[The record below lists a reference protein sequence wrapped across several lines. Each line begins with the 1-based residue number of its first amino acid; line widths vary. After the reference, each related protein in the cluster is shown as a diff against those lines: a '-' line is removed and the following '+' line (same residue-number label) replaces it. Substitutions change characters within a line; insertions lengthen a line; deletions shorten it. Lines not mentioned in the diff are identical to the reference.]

1 VELLCVVQELRP
13 VPLLQLEL
21 VLELQLV
28 QVQVQVQVPQQ
39 VLLSQQEQALLLGQP
54 VHCGRCSQAR
64 LLG

>member
-28 QVQVQVQVPQQ
+28 QVQVPQQ
-39 VLLSQQEQALLLGQP
+39 VLVQLQEQALLLGQP
-54 VHCGRCSQAR
+54 VHCGRCSRVR

>member
-21 VLELQLV
+21 VLELQL
-28 QVQVQVQVPQQ
+28 VQVQVQVPQQ

>member
-1 VELLCVVQELRP
+1 VELQGVAQELRP
-13 VPLLQLEL
+13 VPVPVLQLEL
-21 VLELQLV
+21 ALEQQLV
-28 QVQVQVQVPQQ
+28 QEQVPQQ

>member
-1 VELLCVVQELRP
+1 VVQELRP

-28 QVQVQVQVPQQ
+28 QVQVPQQ
-39 VLLSQQEQALLLGQP
+39 VLVQQQEQALLLGQP
-54 VHCGRCSQAR
+54 VHCGRCSRVR

>member
-21 VLELQLV
+21 VPLLQL
-28 QVQVQVQVPQQ
+28 VQVQVPQQ
-39 VLLSQQEQALLLGQP
+39 VLVQQQEQALLLGQP
-54 VHCGRCSQAR
+54 VHCGRCSRVR

>member
-1 VELLCVVQELRP
+1 VLLPRVVQELRP

-28 QVQVQVQVPQQ
+28 QVQVPQQ
-39 VLLSQQEQALLLGQP
+39 ALLSQQEQALLLGQP

>member
-1 VELLCVVQELRP
+1 VLLPRVVQELRP

-21 VLELQLV
+21 VLELQL
-28 QVQVQVQVPQQ
+28 VQVQVQVPQQ

>member
-28 QVQVQVQVPQQ
+28 QVPQQ
-39 VLLSQQEQALLLGQP
+39 VLVQQQEQALLLGQP

>member
-28 QVQVQVQVPQQ
+28 QVQVPQQ
-39 VLLSQQEQALLLGQP
+39 VLVQQQEQALLLGQP

>member
-1 VELLCVVQELRP
+1 VELQDVAQELRP
-13 VPLLQLEL
+13 VPVLQLEL
-21 VLELQLV
+21 ALEQQLV
-28 QVQVQVQVPQQ
+28 QEQVPQL

>member
-28 QVQVQVQVPQQ
+28 QVQVPQQ
-39 VLLSQQEQALLLGQP
+39 VLVQQQEQALLLGQP
-54 VHCGRCSQAR
+54 VHCGRCSRVR

>member
-1 VELLCVVQELRP
+1 VELQGVAQELRP
-13 VPLLQLEL
+13 VPVLQLEL
-21 VLELQLV
+21 ALEQQLV
-28 QVQVQVQVPQQ
+28 QEQVPLQ

>member
-1 VELLCVVQELRP
+1 MKLQGVVQELRP

-28 QVQVQVQVPQQ
+28 QVQVPQQ
-39 VLLSQQEQALLLGQP
+39 VLVQQQEQALLLGHP
-54 VHCGRCSQAR
+54 VHCGRCSRVR

>member
-1 VELLCVVQELRP
+1 MVQELRP

-28 QVQVQVQVPQQ
+28 QVQVPQQ
-39 VLLSQQEQALLLGQP
+39 VLVQQQEQALLLGQP
-54 VHCGRCSQAR
+54 VHCGRCSRVR

>member
-1 VELLCVVQELRP
+1 VLLPRVVQELRP

-28 QVQVQVQVPQQ
+28 QVQVPQQ
-39 VLLSQQEQALLLGQP
+39 VLVQQQEQALLLGQP
-54 VHCGRCSQAR
+54 VHCGRCSRVR

>member
-1 VELLCVVQELRP
+1 MVQELRP

-28 QVQVQVQVPQQ
+28 QVQVPQQ
-39 VLLSQQEQALLLGQP
+39 VLVQQQEQALLLGQP

>member
-13 VPLLQLEL
+13 APLLQLEL

-28 QVQVQVQVPQQ
+28 QVQVPQQ
-39 VLLSQQEQALLLGQP
+39 VLVQQQEQALLLGQP
-54 VHCGRCSQAR
+54 VHCGRCSRVR

>member
-28 QVQVQVQVPQQ
+28 QVQVPQQ
-39 VLLSQQEQALLLGQP
+39 VLVQQQEQALLLGQP
-54 VHCGRCSQAR
+54 VHCGRCSRAR